1 MRVTVR
7 FEGDKLL
14 VKALRNMSAEGERR
28 VSDALNATGL
38 ELRGDIVKRYQQG
51 PTSGISYEKQNPS
64 RTHQASA
71 PGEAPMT
78 DTGRLAGSVTFKKEI
93 GLAVSVSTDVV
104 YGPWLEFGTMD
115 IKPRPNW
122 IPATEEMQ
130 PKHIRR
136 MEAALRKAMP

>member
-14 VKALRNMSAEGERR
+14 AKALRNMSAETERR
-28 VSDALNATGL
+28 VSDALNETGI
-38 ELRGDIVKRYQQG
+38 ELRGDIVKRYHQG
-51 PTSGISYEKQNPS
+51 PATGIVYEKYKPR
-64 RTHQASA
+64 RTHQASKD
-71 PGEAPMT
+71 GEAPKT
-78 DTGRLAGSVTFKKEI
+78 DTSRLANSVTYKKEI
-93 GLAVSVSTDVV
+93 GLAVSVSTDVE
-104 YGPWLEFGTMD
+104 YGPWLEFSTMD
-115 IKPRPNW
+115 IEARPNW